1 MFIIDFIVK
10 HLVHNL
16 VKLLGS
22 DVFCEFMRGISLYVV
37 CGRLDEQLE
46 LMLIDVCIN
55 WFL

>member
-55 WFL
+55 